1 MSRTCEESLAFRA
14 QVSPPRSRPTTL
26 TLAPVPSHELDNAA
40 WLEEFSA
47 NTADE
52 QPAYGRRRPLS
63 PKAGWPATD
72 PTEARLLAE
81 RAVGLAPAPPPVPEP
96 PQVQLLRLAKK
107 AFPDLTLRVG
117 LFCDV
122 NGVSGTSPWRFVL
135 KASGMPLGAAKLTAS
150 GDTPEACIEAMITQ
164 VRPIERQ
171 VAADRQ
177 DAMRRRRAA

>member
-1 MSRTCEESLAFRA
+1 
-14 QVSPPRSRPTTL
+14 
-26 TLAPVPSHELDNAA
+26 VPSHELDNDG
-40 WLEEFSA
+40 WLDEFSA

-52 QPAYGRRRPLS
+52 QPAYGRRSPLS
-63 PKAGWPATD
+63 PKAAWPASDPLFDLNTPLSELGLAD
-72 PTEARLLAE
+72 GPTEARLLAA
-81 RAVGLAPAPPPVPEP
+81 RAVGLAPASPPVPEP

-107 AFPDLTLRVG
+107 AFPDLTLRPG
-117 LFCDV
+117 MYCDV

-135 KASGMPLGAAKLTAS
+135 KASGMSLGAAKLTAS
-150 GDTPEACIEAMITQ
+150 GDSPEACIEAMITQ